1 MKKNHYR
8 WMIPLT
14 SAALFGTAVS
24 AEQDKYSYLNST
36 NRVTLS
42 LRFGLNIKTKFSGIG
57 SSFTSG
63 SIFGNNK
70 TTPDGDPYNY
80 DNGYVGGVNG
90 LRPDISGNFLGQTA
104 YWGYDNVSQLGPAG
118 GPYQTVSFNR
128 TTATASSSDVSSGG
142 DKPYPGF
149 ELSYDRELL
158 EKENWRDLRFG
169 LEAALNYVNISM
181 NSSSAS
187 SAAVTTET
195 DVYQISG
202 VPSPLPPGQYGHFA
216 GDPLRPTLQM
226 PGLITPGVPSSAT
239 ILTQDHFDA
248 DLWGG
253 RIGPYVELP
262 LSEKLDLRLSGG
274 LSIGLLDANESWQQ
288 TLTPL
293 PGGGSAT
300 ASGGGDAFETLWGY
314 YASVDATWQINHRWA
329 VDGALQFQDLG
340 KFTHSFQGRQVELD
354 LSRSLFVELGISY
367 SF

>member
-8 WMIPLT
+8 WVIPLT
-14 SAALFGTAVS
+14 GAALFGTAVS
-24 AEQDKYSYLNST
+24 AEQDKYSYLTST

-42 LRFGLNIKTKFSGIG
+42 LRFGLNIHTKFMGIG
-57 SSFTSG
+57 G
-63 SIFGNNK
+63 SIAPGS
-70 TTPDGDPYNY
+70 TPSGYY
-80 DNGYVGGVNG
+80 DNGYVVTASPPN
-90 LRPDISGNFLGQTA
+90 ISPNPNYTT
-104 YWGYDNVSQLGPAG
+104 YWGYDTTSQLVGAPGAYTG
-118 GPYQTVSFNR
+118 VSFNR
-128 TTATASSSDVSSGG
+128 TTATAASSDVSTGG

-169 LEAALNYVNISM
+169 LEAALNYMNISV
-181 NSSSAS
+181 NNTSTFGATS
-187 SAAVTTET
+187 TTTT
-195 DVYQISG
+195 DVYQFPIAI
-202 VPSPLPPGQYGHFA
+202 PSPPPFADTGLAGQPALQVPAISSTTGLP
-216 GDPLRPTLQM
+216 T
-226 PGLITPGVPSSAT
+226 SAT
-239 ILTQDHFDA
+239 VLTQDHFNA

-253 RIGPYVELP
+253 RLGPYVELP

-274 LSIGLLDANESWQQ
+274 LAVGLLDANESWQQ
-288 TLTPL
+288 TLMPS
-293 PGGGSAT
+293 GGGSST

-329 VDGALQFQDLG
+329 LDGALQFQDLG